1 MGLNIDA
8 IDDVVYQ
15 QEIQKLISKYHLPNW
30 CKTVEDVDRFYQ
42 HASDKWF
49 KKTAV
54 EIDFPPTMMMN
65 VKIEP
70 AENLMFA
77 IENLDATA
85 YEKAIVGQLS
95 MNSRDLNKLQFVLAL
110 AIASP
115 NVKLAKGRQIGSMV
129 KSIQSFIK
137 LTNDIESGSS
147 TTAVVSKSEVQQLH
161 VAINKLV
168 CTIYYRKIIPIVAGL
183 SDFLEKSDQ
192 RSIYWELFW

>member
-1 MGLNIDA
+1 MGLRIDA
-8 IDDVVYQ
+8 IDDTVYQ
-15 QEIQKLISKYHLPNW
+15 QEVQNLISKYHLPNW

-85 YEKAIVGQLS
+85 YEKAIVDQIS
-95 MNSRDLNKLQFVLAL
+95 INSRDLTKLQFVLAL
-110 AIASP
+110 AITSP
-115 NVKLAKGRQIGSMV
+115 NVQLTKGKKISSMV

-147 TTAVVSKSEVQQLH
+147 TTAAISKSEVQQLH
-161 VAINKLV
+161 VAINRLV
-168 CTIYYRKIIPIVAGL
+168 CKSYYQQMIPIVARL
-183 SDFLEKSDQ
+183 SNFLEKSDQ
-192 RSIYWELFW
+192 QSIYWELFW